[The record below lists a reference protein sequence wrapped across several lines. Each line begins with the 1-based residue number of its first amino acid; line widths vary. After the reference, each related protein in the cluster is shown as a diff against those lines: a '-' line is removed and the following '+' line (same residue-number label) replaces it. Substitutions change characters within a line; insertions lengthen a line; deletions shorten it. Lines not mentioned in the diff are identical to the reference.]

1 MMTHKYCLN
10 MKSGH
15 DKIGEVKLY
24 FRNSIN
30 LIKLFY
36 MFEIR
41 QKDHHKHHN
50 NPIGCYLRQKILQ
63 VQVNYNIKKIKDMEK
78 QLFFSIAFYIKK
90 KILK

>member
-1 MMTHKYCLN
+1 

-41 QKDHHKHHN
+41 
-50 NPIGCYLRQKILQ
+50 
-63 VQVNYNIKKIKDMEK
+63 
-78 QLFFSIAFYIKK
+78 
-90 KILK
+90 